1 MSLKQYSTSD
11 KAPPPDAVKLHEV
24 EDNFSEIASSK
35 SVEKKKFT
43 VIEPAVFLIYIA
55 TALSGKAS

>member
-11 KAPPPDAVKLHEV
+11 TPPPDAVKLHEV

-35 SVEKKKFT
+35 SVGKKKFT